1 MKIHVPKCHV
11 CKKQVG
17 QPYPVRRGF
26 KPTEVL
32 CFDCPDDSYNARMH
46 PATPR
51 VDHSAQT
58 PQPDSRTAP
67 AVRPPLPKP
76 RKPLSDDRWR
86 VHVGTP
92 DGPPD
97 SLADTLR
104 PAFDD
109 EWGTLND

>member
-17 QPYPVRRGF
+17 QPYAVRPGF

-32 CFDCPDDSYNARMH
+32 CFGCPDD
-46 PATPR
+46 T
-51 VDHSAQT
+51 AQP
-58 PQPDSRTAP
+58 PQPKSRTAS
-67 AVRPPLPKP
+67 AVRKPLPKP
-76 RKPLSDDRWR
+76 RKPLSDNRWLD
-86 VHVGTP
+86 HVGSP

-109 EWGTLND
+109 EWSTFND